1 MNYGMQV
8 GMTQTLE
15 NTLEKEVDYNYLSN
29 FQETMNTQQKN

>member
-15 NTLEKEVDYNYLSN
+15 NTFEKEIYYNYLSN
-29 FQETMNTQQKN
+29 F